1 MGLMLLLK
9 ASVVWTVSLALAR
22 LLAASPAVARHRLW
36 TLAFSCVL
44 TLPLL
49 GYVLPAFEI
58 PLPVQPMSFEA
69 AATLQGQLRASRDGR
84 DGVWRG
90 AVAQAVRAD
99 AMAPLG
105 AGPFVTRATG
115 SARVATW
122 LTTTTVLLGV
132 WLSGFAVAVGA
143 LVVSLLRARAAARAA
158 QELLD
163 PAWRASVE
171 RLQTRL
177 GHRQPVRLLIGHAVT
192 TPMAGGVWRPVIFLP
207 VHAAT
212 WDDDQRDVVLAHEIA
227 HLARWDPLRHVVA
240 RLAVALYW
248 FLPLSWIA
256 AKHATVAREQ
266 ACDETVLALGT
277 RPSVYARVLLTL
289 AEAARTPPAAFAA
302 LPMVDRSFLE
312 TRVMTILNDDAR
324 PTARRGGLLCVA
336 GVGLL
341 TLSVAAAQPGSP
353 AEKDPESRSPSAT
366 SPGPSAL
373 TEATPTAAAAPPQD
387 RTLDSAC
394 AWEGSGSFEGSMSS
408 SGSGGRSVIHEQVGS
423 RGTDRVI
430 QRSFGDFR
438 LCLVAEGVGE
448 PPRGGG
454 PSQWLTSAAGRIL
467 MEARRGSSAQRL
479 EIRRLGGGQTLV
491 WQGQTRASDAGIE
504 RWRDRMLAVFD
515 TTWELS
521 MLRGEVSSLRGE
533 ISSVR
538 GQESSLR
545 GEISSLRGH
554 VSSLRGQIS
563 SLQGHESSLRGEI
576 SAIRGR
582 VSSLRGAISSERG
595 AISSIESSRYRAS
608 DVERRA
614 IEARIDE
621 HRARITQLELEIREF
636 DADGKIAD
644 VERQMRTQEV
654 AGKIAAVEA
663 EIRAFD
669 LEGQVAAVE
678 RQIASLDV
686 QGKVNAI
693 ERQITALDAE
703 RRGRQLEDRRD
714 RELKQL
720 EAAIAAVK

>member
-1 MGLMLLLK
+1 MGMMLLVK
-9 ASVVWTVSLALAR
+9 ASVVLTVSLALAR
-22 LLAASPAVARHRLW
+22 LLAASPAVARHRRW
-36 TLAFSCVL
+36 TLSFSCVL

-49 GYVLPAFEI
+49 GYVLPVLEI
-58 PLPVQPMSFEA
+58 PLLMQSTSFEA
-69 AATLQGQLRASRDGR
+69 EAMPQGQPRPLGDGR

-90 AVAQAVRAD
+90 AVAQALRAD

-105 AGPFVTRATG
+105 ARTGATG
-115 SARVATW
+115 SARAATW
-122 LTTTTVLLGV
+122 LTTTVLLGV
-132 WLSGFAVAVGA
+132 WLSGFALAAGA

-158 QELLD
+158 QEFLD
-163 PAWRASVE
+163 PTWRASVE
-171 RLQTRL
+171 RLQILL
-177 GHRQPVRLLIGHAVT
+177 GLRQPVRLLIGHAVT
-192 TPMAGGVWRPVIFLP
+192 TPMAGGIWRPVIFLP

-240 RLAVALYW
+240 RLAVAFYW

-277 RPSVYARVLLTL
+277 LPSVYARVLLTL
-289 AEAARTPPAAFAA
+289 AEAARTPPPAFAA

-312 TRVMTILNDDAR
+312 TRVMTILNDDVR
-324 PTARRGGLLCVA
+324 PTARRGGLLCAA
-336 GVGLL
+336 GVGFL
-341 TLSVAAAQPGSP
+341 TLSVAAAQPGSA
-353 AEKDPESRSPSAT
+353 AEKGPGSRSASAT
-366 SPGPSAL
+366 SPGPLAFI
-373 TEATPTAAAAPPQD
+373 ATPPTAPASTVVPQD
-387 RTLDSAC
+387 RALDSAC
-394 AWEGSGSFEGSMSS
+394 VWESSGSFEGSLSTS
-408 SGSGGRSVIHEQVGS
+408 DSGGRSVIHEQVGS

-430 QRSFGDFR
+430 QRSFGDYR
-438 LCLVAEGVGE
+438 LCMVAEGVGE

-454 PSQWLTSAAGRIL
+454 PSQWLTSATGRIL
-467 MEARRGSSAQRL
+467 MEARRGGRAQRL
-479 EIRRLGGGQTLV
+479 EIRRQGGRQTLV
-491 WQGQTRASDAGIE
+491 WEGQPRSSDAGIE

-521 MLRGEVSSLRGE
+521 MLRGEVSSLRGQ

-563 SLQGHESSLRGEI
+563 SLRGSESSLRGEI
-576 SAIRGR
+576 SAIRGH

-595 AISSIESSRYRAS
+595 AISSSEASRYRAS
-608 DVERRA
+608 DAERA
-614 IEARIDE
+614 LLDKQIAGHQERISL
-621 HRARITQLELEIREF
+621 LEREIRDF
-636 DADGKIAD
+636 DADGKVAD
-644 VERQMRTQEV
+644 VERQIRAQEFDRQT
-654 AGKIAAVEA
+654 AAVEA

-669 LEGQVAAVE
+669 LESRVAAVE

-686 QGKVNAI
+686 EGKVREI

-703 RRGRQLEDRRD
+703 RRGRELEVRRD
-714 RELKQL
+714 RELSAL